1 MSSLYYAACCQTAF
15 PCPSDREE
23 IADRTRKMCTIV
35 EQVVAAYEPFF
46 DVRLFAFPE
55 FAHAAPIYPD
65 LPTLRTRLALP
76 VPNEF
81 TDQYAKLAKKLGCY
95 IQTGSFIEWDPTFPD
110 VLFNTTCLIGPEG
123 VLSKYRK
130 VNPWIP
136 WELMASPHDIK
147 DYPECLFP
155 VTETELGR
163 IGVATCY
170 DWLFPEVIREIALAG
185 AEVII
190 RISAYMDPWG
200 VTSPMEWWT
209 VINRARAIENMV
221 YVVAVNQGA
230 DRQCYPPF
238 SWPGGSMIVDFDGR
252 ILAQADPGPGEKIV
266 VAPIAIETLRSERA
280 RRVGHHMLAHLRSE
294 AYTYLK
300 RSYLPPA
307 WVEGASAEKAWTM
320 ETLRRRINQAKKQ
333 LETQLTSLAADS
345 DSGKGGSASESLGN
359 SQYNP

>member
-1 MSSLYYAACCQTAF
+1 MPSLYYAACCQTAF
-15 PCPSDREE
+15 PCPTDREE
-23 IADRTRKMCTIV
+23 IADRTRRMCTIV
-35 EQVVAAYEPFF
+35 EEIAAGYEPFF

-65 LPTLRTRLALP
+65 LATLRSRLALP

-81 TDQYAKLAKKLGCY
+81 TDDYAKVAKKLGCY
-95 IQTGSFIEWDPTFPD
+95 IQTGSFIEWDPNFPD
-110 VLFNTTCLIGPEG
+110 VLFNATCLIGPSG

-136 WELMASPHDIK
+136 WEQMASPHDIK
-147 DYPECLFP
+147 DYSDCLFP
-155 VTETELGR
+155 VAETELGR

-170 DWLFPEVIREIALAG
+170 DWLFPEAIRQIALAG

-200 VTSPMEWWT
+200 VASPMEWWT
-209 VINRARAIENMV
+209 TINRARAIENMV

-230 DRQCYPPF
+230 ERQSYPPF

-266 VAPIAIETLRSERA
+266 VAPIAMDVLRAERA
-280 RRVGHHMLAHLRSE
+280 RRVGHHLLAHFRSE
-294 AYTYLK
+294 VYTYWK
-300 RSYLPPA
+300 GSYLSPA
-307 WVEGASAEKAWTM
+307 WREEAPEENRWTM
-320 ETLRRRINQAKKQ
+320 HHLTQRIRQAKSR
-333 LETQLTSLAADS
+333 LGIGL
-345 DSGKGGSASESLGN
+345 SGPP
-359 SQYNP
+359 SQQPQR